1 MTMTKAYV
9 KDGRGIIIDAEKS
22 PYSPGGGTGG
32 NSHRVKPLIG
42 ENSVQEIE
50 SILRKGDRVE
60 IIPVKDGVKIVRIRR
75 EVVKI

>member
-1 MTMTKAYV
+1 MINSYIKN
-9 KDGRGIIIDAEKS
+9 GRIITVDSAPSE
-22 PYSPGGGTGG
+22 YSPKGGTGG
-32 NSHRVKPLIG
+32 RAHSEPLIG

-50 SILRKGDRVE
+50 SILRNGDRVE